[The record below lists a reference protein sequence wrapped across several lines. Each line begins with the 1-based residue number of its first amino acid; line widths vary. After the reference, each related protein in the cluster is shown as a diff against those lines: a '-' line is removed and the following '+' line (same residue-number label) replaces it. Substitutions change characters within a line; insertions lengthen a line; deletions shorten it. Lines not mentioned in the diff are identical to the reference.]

1 MGRFLLEGEEMVVAV
16 NQHWT
21 KIIGVIIA
29 PLFGGILVLLIGF
42 VTPAR
47 VHFIVEFSI
56 YLWLLLCLVCIVRVM
71 LWRREWFVA
80 TDRRLLLS
88 YGLIWRKMAMM
99 PMGKVTDMSFNQSLT
114 GRFFGYGTY
123 VMESAGQ
130 DQALQKLDFIPDAEH
145 HYRAICAEIFGKED
159 DGTEDS
165 NDVHRHQRHDGHD
178 RQDSRDRQDS
188 YDGHD
193 GHQHYQ
199 RDTYD
204 NHRGYDDH
212 PEYDHPD
219 YDHPEYGDQR
229 QQDDTDPYGVPAR
242 KLPQSTE
249 RRKTV
254 EHRYGDDNENSGE
267 SDDPGWYVSRED
279 VSGPQQVRRNRD
291 RHHNRDSDYYQ
302 P

>member
-29 PLFGGILVLLIGF
+29 PFFGGILVLLIGF

-130 DQALQKLDFIPDAEH
+130 DQALQQLDFIPDAEL

-165 NDVHRHQRHDGHD
+165 NDVHRHQRDDSHD
-178 RQDSRDRQDS
+178 RHDS
-188 YDGHD
+188 HD
-193 GHQHYQ
+193 GHQHDE
-199 RDTYD
+199 RDTYYD
-204 NHRGYDDH
+204 NHRGYDEH
-212 PEYDHPD
+212 RD

-229 QQDDTDPYGVPAR
+229 QRDDTDPYGVPAR
-242 KLPQSTE
+242 KLPQSAE
-249 RRKTV
+249 RRRTA
-254 EHRYGDDNENSGE
+254 EHSYGEDNEDFGE

-279 VSGPQQVRRNRD
+279 VSGPQQVRRNHD
-291 RHHNRDSDYYQ
+291 RHHNRDTDNYQ